1 MMAVQETTA
10 LTRGR
15 MSERISAQILL
26 TGDVGHR
33 DFPKWIARHAR
44 KLGLVDVATR
54 RVASGLLVT
63 AQGAEE
69 MLQALAL
76 GASLG
81 PESVLVE
88 TVHITTGACG

>member
-1 MMAVQETTA
+1 V
-10 LTRGR
+10 
-15 MSERISAQILL
+15 SSIVSAKIHL
-26 TGDVGHR
+26 TGDVHSD
-33 DFPKWIARHAR
+33 DFPNWIAKHAH
-44 KLGLVDVATR
+44 KLGLVAVKTQSVAT
-54 RVASGLLVT
+54 GLEVT

-88 TVHITTGACG
+88 TATITTDACA